1 MTVVCRPATPPTL
14 ASLAAPAAAQRGG
27 DQMTGMELRGMPDSL
42 EMLATQWQLD
52 YAQQQ
57 QAEGRE
63 QAAAAQ
69 QVAQQAAAQQAAQ
82 WQHAAAGQRAAQW
95 QHAAAGQRAALLQL
109 QQQQQQ
115 QAANQDALQ
124 QAVNQEALQLNAL
137 AYLSAAQQGRSA
149 AMHMWQDARS
159 DGLSGAFSGGG
170 LAGGG
175 GADGGGFPS
184 ASPPLGLDPLQY
196 LATQQAEWAAA
207 LSAAGAGAANPTFP
221 HGGFAPPSH
230 EGAPRF
236 GAEPA
241 PVGSLQWLA
250 EQQRQQGALQQM
262 ERERLQQEQLQ
273 QEQLARLLHAQQF
286 GASGFQP
293 LPASSGF
300 QQLHQQRPPGAAGC
314 YGGFLSLPSL
324 PQAITHP
331 L

>member
-1 MTVVCRPATPPTL
+1 MCRPATPPTL
-14 ASLAAPAAAQRGG
+14 VSLAAPPAARRGG
-27 DQMTGMELRGMPDSL
+27 DQMTGMPGSL

-69 QVAQQAAAQQAAQ
+69 HAAAQQAAQ
-82 WQHAAAGQRAAQW
+82 WQHAAA
-95 QHAAAGQRAALLQL
+95 AAGQRAALL
-109 QQQQQQ
+109 QQQQQ

-124 QAVNQEALQLNAL
+124 QAANQEALQRNAL

-159 DGLSGAFSGGG
+159 DGLSGAFSGGS

-184 ASPPLGLDPLQY
+184 ALPPLGLDPLQY
-196 LATQQAEWAAA
+196 LATQQAGWAAA
-207 LSAAGAGAANPTFP
+207 VSAAGAGAANPTFP

-230 EGAPRF
+230 AGAPCF

-241 PVGSLQWLA
+241 PVGSLQCLA

-262 ERERLQQEQLQ
+262 QRERIQQERLQ

-300 QQLHQQRPPGAAGC
+300 QQLHQQRPPGAAGGH
-314 YGGFLSLPSL
+314 GGFLSLPSL
-324 PQAITHP
+324 PQASTHP